1 MNIIL
6 LLLKGLRNSV
16 EVQVV
21 LGSGSDGG
29 ANWNPRPQIMS
40 SRYGNK
46 QRITNRICLLK
57 EPIIILLQYSIPL
70 RIIIITQMQ
79 FIN

>member
-1 MNIIL
+1 MNIISL
-6 LLLKGLRNSV
+6 LWIGLCNSV

-21 LGSGSDGG
+21 LGSDSDGG

-40 SRYGNK
+40 WRYGNK
-46 QRITNRICLLK
+46 HRITNRICLLK
-57 EPIIILLQYSIPL
+57 EPIIILLLYSIPL
-70 RIIIITQMQ
+70 RIIIIIQMQ